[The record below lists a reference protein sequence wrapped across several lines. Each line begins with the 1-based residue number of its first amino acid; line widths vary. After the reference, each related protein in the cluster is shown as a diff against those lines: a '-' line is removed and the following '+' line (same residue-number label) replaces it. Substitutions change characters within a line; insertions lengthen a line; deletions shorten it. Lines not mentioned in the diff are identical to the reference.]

1 MGQRLVV
8 TVNVKGEDI
17 AKLYYHWSA
26 YSISALAQT
35 RDILNC
41 LLDNDNE
48 IEDLR
53 LRLIRFV
60 ESEGGCIRGG
70 GDSREFAAIQAM
82 YPNEVF
88 KTEGSRNDGLI
99 ALTEEGMDDLEGWSE
114 GSVTIYLD
122 DGIVWNSVFD
132 METIDEFNEW
142 RGEDNSIEYF
152 PELDIDLEEI
162 PFDKLDEVID
172 ALDNLNVFAFR
183 HNDMIFSLYA

>member
-35 RDILNC
+35 REIVNC

-53 LRLIRFV
+53 LRLIRFA
-60 ESEGGCIRGG
+60 ESEGGCIQGG

-88 KTEGSRNDGLI
+88 KTEGSRNAGLI

-114 GSVTIYLD
+114 GSITIYLD

-162 PFDKLDEVID
+162 PFNKLDEVID

>member
-8 TVNVKGEDI
+8 TVNIKGEDI

-35 RDILNC
+35 REIVNC
-41 LLDNDNE
+41 LLDSDNE

-53 LRLIRFV
+53 LRLIRFA
-60 ESEGGCIRGG
+60 ESEGGCIQGC
-70 GDSREFAAIQAM
+70 GDSKEFAAIQAM

-99 ALTEEGMDDLEGWSE
+99 ALTEEGMNDLESWSE

-122 DGIVWNSVFD
+122 DGTVWNSVFD
-132 METIDEFNEW
+132 METIDEYNEW
-142 RGEDNSIEYF
+142 FEEDRSLEDF

-172 ALDNLNVFAFR
+172 ALDNLNGFAFR
-183 HNDMIFSLYA
+183 HNDMIFGLYA

>member
-35 RDILNC
+35 REIVNC
-41 LLDNDNE
+41 LLDSDNE

-70 GDSREFAAIQAM
+70 GDSREFATIQAM